1 MAMVTTSRAGAS
13 SVPLITHKVST
24 VSQVSRKPFQT
35 DTKVSQNGKT
45 PTEKT
50 NTNHTLKA
58 EKTTFLFSVKPFV
71 EAKTTGTPTT
81 KANDTRIK
89 ANNAS

>member
-1 MAMVTTSRAGAS
+1 V
-13 SVPLITHKVST
+13 
-24 VSQVSRKPFQT
+24 
-35 DTKVSQNGKT
+35 
-45 PTEKT
+45 KT
-50 NTNHTLKA
+50 NNSHKLKP
-58 EKTTFLFSVKPFV
+58 EKTTFLFSVQPFG

>member
-50 NTNHTLKA
+50 VFE
-58 EKTTFLFSVKPFV
+58 EKISKD
-71 EAKTTGTPTT
+71 EDSR
-81 KANDTRIK
+81 ND
-89 ANNAS
+89 